1 MKVSFESRRFKT
13 CSQLGGSNNKYS
25 VSHDLPQGTFHTHT
39 YAYTHTYVPSPLSQR
54 QPETR
59 ISSVTHGARGLRGV
73 VFRPSTLHHGRLV
86 ICFIK
91 RWKEGRRKE
100 GRKEGLLYIQ
110 GGRKEGC
117 VYTNMYIYIYMCV
130 CVCVP
135 VDDTVDWS
143 RPDCS
148 SEANVFENNAR
159 FISRTWSSRLRR
171 KSRSLGGGSFKSS
184 VRPSC
189 QKSVVSSYKGQ
200 KSLIADLGLKIQKGW
215 FEGRFFLG
223 KSRIGQNIAA
233 RCAFMFSTLRF
244 FFPRSSAS
252 TASIRRYVGSSEAD
266 VFERIANTVNVII
279 VKIEKYTFWRLLQKN
294 DAPKMCGQRRIHTHC
309 SLISDG
315 EREEH

>member
-1 MKVSFESRRFKT
+1 MISRRAHSIRIHMHTHIHMYLRRLVSDNPKPEFRALPT
-13 CSQLGGSNNKYS
+13 VPGGSGVLS
-25 VSHDLPQGTFHTHT
+25 FDP
-39 YAYTHTYVPSPLSQR
+39 PLS
-54 QPETR
+54 TTGD
-59 ISSVTHGARGLRGV
+59 SSSA
-73 VFRPSTLHHGRLV
+73 SSSA
-86 ICFIK
+86 
-91 RWKEGRRKE
+91 
-100 GRKEGLLYIQ
+100 GRKEGGRK
-110 GGRKEGC
+110 GGRKDFYIYREEGRKAVFIQIC
-117 VYTNMYIYIYMCV
+117 IYIYICVCV

-189 QKSVVSSYKGQ
+189 QKSVVNNGQ

-223 KSRIGQNIAA
+223 NLRIGQNIAA
-233 RCAFMFSTLRF
+233 RCAFMFSALRF

>member
-1 MKVSFESRRFKT
+1 V
-13 CSQLGGSNNKYS
+13 CCL
-25 VSHDLPQGTFHTHT
+25 
-39 YAYTHTYVPSPLSQR
+39 
-54 QPETR
+54 
-59 ISSVTHGARGLRGV
+59 
-73 VFRPSTLHHGRLV
+73 STLHSPPRETRHLLHQAL
-86 ICFIK
+86 
-91 RWKEGRRKE
+91 EGRKEEGREEGRTFIYTGRKE
-100 GRKEGLLYIQ
+100 GRLCLY
-110 GGRKEGC
+110 KY
-117 VYTNMYIYIYMCV
+117 VYIYIYMCVCV

-189 QKSVVSSYKGQ
+189 QKSVVNNGQ

-223 KSRIGQNIAA
+223 NLRIGQNIAA